1 MAITLAESAAEKLL
15 DPLSPLN
22 SKFLE
27 IMLFLLNSEFSSRTF
42 NFWISFAEASIDFG
56 HDDQGDRWLQRAL
69 PFLLEKSS
77 RREDMDYEEWMGYRT
92 DVVEVFESICEA
104 LEYDT
109 INSVVTNWLAA
120 AASREHQDEK
130 IVVSSRALG
139 IDNGSHWK
147 LLYSS

>member
-1 MAITLAESAAEKLL
+1 LAITLAESAAEKLL
-15 DPLSPLN
+15 DPLPPLH

-27 IMLFLLNSEFSSRTF
+27 TMLFLLNSDFSSRTF

-56 HDDQGDRWLQRAL
+56 DNDQGDRWLQRAL

-77 RREDMDYEEWMGYRT
+77 RREDIDHEELMGYRT
-92 DVVEVFESICEA
+92 DVVEVFEFICEA

-120 AASREHQDEK
+120 AASREQQDEK
-130 IVVSSRALG
+130 IVVSSRSLSIG
-139 IDNGSHWK
+139 NGSHWK